1 MDKIIQL
8 VKKYWSII
16 SYLFFGVVTTVVNM
30 VVYYLC
36 YHLWGI
42 SSDLSTVI
50 AWVIAVLT
58 AFLTNKPFVFGSH
71 DWSPKVLLP
80 EAGFGA
86 GGVGADAYYGR
97 DAGVTGYAHE
107 AAGQRNCGNSQLCGK
122 QSAGFSEKVNQNRKT
137 LWSEQFRSQRFF
149 RYKIRD

>member
-1 MDKIIQL
+1 MREGEAMDKIIQL

-80 EAGFGA
+80 EAGSFFGCRL
-86 GGVGADAYYGR
+86 GSGLVELVLMHITVEMLGLPGM
-97 DAGVTGYAHE
+97 
-107 AAGQRNCGNSQLCGK
+107 LMK
-122 QSAGFSEKVNQNRKT
+122 LLVNVIVVILNYVASNLLVFRK
-137 LWSEQFRSQRFF
+137 
-149 RYKIRD
+149 K

>member
-1 MDKIIQL
+1 MGKIIHL

-30 VVYYLC
+30 LVYYLC

-80 EAGFGA
+80 EAGSFFGCRL
-86 GGVGADAYYGR
+86 GSGLVELVLMHITVEMLGWPGM
-97 DAGVTGYAHE
+97 
-107 AAGQRNCGNSQLCGK
+107 LMK
-122 QSAGFSEKVNQNRKT
+122 LLVNVIVVILNYVASKLLVFRK
-137 LWSEQFRSQRFF
+137 
-149 RYKIRD
+149 K

>member
-8 VKKYWSII
+8 VKKYWSIL
-16 SYLFFGVVTTVVNM
+16 SYLFFGAVTTLVNM

-42 SSDLSTVI
+42 SSDLSTII
-50 AWVIAVLT
+50 AWVLSVLT

-80 EAGFGA
+80 EAGSFFGCRL
-86 GGVGADAYYGR
+86 GSGVLELVLMHITVEMLGWPGM
-97 DAGVTGYAHE
+97 
-107 AAGQRNCGNSQLCGK
+107 LMK
-122 QSAGFSEKVNQNRKT
+122 LLVNVIVVILNYVASKLLVFRK
-137 LWSEQFRSQRFF
+137 
-149 RYKIRD
+149 K

>member
-36 YHLWGI
+36 YHLWGL

-80 EAGFGA
+80 ETGSFFGCRL
-86 GGVGADAYYGR
+86 GSGLVELVLMHITVEMLGLPGMLMKLL
-97 DAGVTGYAHE
+97 V
-107 AAGQRNCGNSQLCGK
+107 NVIVVILNSVASNLLV
-122 QSAGFSEKVNQNRKT
+122 FRK
-137 LWSEQFRSQRFF
+137 
-149 RYKIRD
+149 K

>member
-80 EAGFGA
+80 EAGSFFGCRL
-86 GGVGADAYYGR
+86 GSGLVELVLMHITVEMLGLPGM
-97 DAGVTGYAHE
+97 
-107 AAGQRNCGNSQLCGK
+107 LMK
-122 QSAGFSEKVNQNRKT
+122 LLVNVVVVILNYVASNLLVFRK
-137 LWSEQFRSQRFF
+137 
-149 RYKIRD
+149 K

>member
-80 EAGFGA
+80 EAGSFFGCRL
-86 GGVGADAYYGR
+86 GSGLVELVLMHITVEMLGLPGM
-97 DAGVTGYAHE
+97 
-107 AAGQRNCGNSQLCGK
+107 LMK
-122 QSAGFSEKVNQNRKT
+122 LLVNVIVVILNYVASNLLVFRK
-137 LWSEQFRSQRFF
+137 
-149 RYKIRD
+149 K

>member
-1 MDKIIQL
+1 MDKISQL

-80 EAGFGA
+80 EAGSFFGCRL
-86 GGVGADAYYGR
+86 GSGLVELVLMHITVEMLGLPGM
-97 DAGVTGYAHE
+97 
-107 AAGQRNCGNSQLCGK
+107 LMK
-122 QSAGFSEKVNQNRKT
+122 LLVNVIVVILNYVAINLLVFRK
-137 LWSEQFRSQRFF
+137 
-149 RYKIRD
+149 K

>member
-1 MDKIIQL
+1 MEKLIQL

-30 VVYYLC
+30 VIYYIC
-36 YHLWGI
+36 YHGWGLN
-42 SSDLSTVI
+42 SDLATVI

-80 EAGFGA
+80 EAGSFFGCRL
-86 GGVGADAYYGR
+86 GSGVVELVLMH
-97 DAGVTGYAHE
+97 VTVEMLGLP
-107 AAGQRNCGNSQLCGK
+107 GMLMRLL
-122 QSAGFSEKVNQNRKT
+122 VNVIVVILNYVASKLLVFRK
-137 LWSEQFRSQRFF
+137 
-149 RYKIRD
+149 K